1 MNRIFHFLLPA
12 AAALP
17 ILFSCNRGPAPEVP
31 DPEAGLPPFPKPSEQ
46 IDKIP
51 LTRAEEGFVQ
61 AGNDFA
67 WKLTQKIWEQNQDKG
82 SIFISPLSVQYA
94 LGMLGNGAD
103 EAVASKLAAV
113 LGYEGTDAI
122 NAYCAKLIEC
132 LPMVDT
138 TITLALAN
146 GVLLDEQYTPNAS
159 FKSAVEEAYDAIVES
174 MPFTNPD
181 AVMKRINDWCCQHTY
196 GRIPEVLKEVNPD
209 AFMYLMNAIYFNG
222 RWSTPFKVSDTK
234 EESFHALS
242 GKTTRVKMMHQTLEG
257 YYGYA
262 ENDLCQSISL
272 GYGNGHYALRVY
284 LPKKGIS
291 LSRLLSEKN
300 TSEYNYPFAS
310 CKLVLSLP
318 SFRTDY
324 DIEMKALLE
333 EMGLPIYPYNRL
345 LENQTLPAVISQV
358 IHKANITVNESG
370 TEAAAVTVI
379 GMELTAYLPE
389 NEPPTVVFTADRPF
403 LYTITERSSGA
414 ILFTGVYTGD

>member
-1 MNRIFHFLLPA
+1 MNRILHILLPVA
-12 AAALP
+12 AVLP

-67 WKLTQKIWEQNQDKG
+67 WRLTRKVWEQEKNQG
-82 SIFISPLSVQYA
+82 SIFISPLSVQFA

-122 NAYCAKLIEC
+122 NAYCAKMIEC

-146 GVLLDEQYTPNAS
+146 GVLVDEKYTPKAA

-181 AVMKRINDWCCQHTY
+181 LVKKRVNDWCCQHTY
-196 GRIPEVLKEVNPD
+196 GRIPEVLKEVAPD
-209 AFMYLMNAIYFNG
+209 TFMYLMNAIYFNG
-222 RWSTPFKVSDTK
+222 RWNTPFEVSDTK
-234 EESFHALS
+234 DESFHALS

-272 GYGNGHYALRVY
+272 GYGNGRYVLRVY

-291 LSRLLSEKN
+291 LSRLLSESP
-300 TSEYNYPFAS
+300 TPSLIPGA
-310 CKLVLSLP
+310 CKLILSLP

-324 DIEMKALLE
+324 DIEMRSLLE
-333 EMGLPIYPYNRL
+333 EMGLPISPYNQL
-345 LENQTLPAVISQV
+345 LEDQQWAAVISKV

-379 GMELTAYLPE
+379 GMMLGSTLSPS
-389 NEPPTVVFTADRPF
+389 EPPTVVFTADRSF
-403 LYTITERSSGA
+403 LYTITEDSTGA
-414 ILFTGVYTGD
+414 ILFTGIYTGE